1 MASKEFR
8 AFKSQSA
15 WMPEHDVTTEEGLNI
30 LRAAMRINTLPGGVL
45 PDGVSSQRI
54 ECGGVPCEWVRIKDS
69 VEGKV
74 ILHIHGGS
82 FISGEPCSK
91 LFAMIRIAQ
100 QAGIDILSVD
110 YRLAPE
116 YPYPAALEDCAAVYQ
131 ALLDGGYK
139 PENVIIFGESAGA
152 TLTLCTALLLKSRG
166 VPQPKALIALSP
178 VADLSQP
185 MEARREYAPDDPL
198 LEEGTAFRLYYQQN
212 DTTDPLISPA
222 MGDLTGLPPIL
233 LHAGTHE
240 ILAYDAQRLIAKA
253 VACDV
258 DIQAHFWSEMEHGLF
273 LFAGVFPEATAAGDE
288 IISFIKKQFSIPT

>member
-15 WMPEHDVTTEEGLNI
+15 WMPEHDVMTEEGRKT
-30 LRAAMRINTLPGGVL
+30 LRSAMKINTLPGGIL
-45 PDGVSSQRI
+45 PEGVSS
-54 ECGGVPCEWVRIKDS
+54 EKTEFGGVPCEWVRVQDAA
-69 VEGKV
+69 ERKV

-100 QAGIDILSVD
+100 QTGIDVLSVD

-116 YPYPAALEDCAAVYQ
+116 YPYPAALEDCAAVYH
-131 ALLDGGYK
+131 ALLDSGYK

-152 TLTLCTALLLKSRG
+152 TLTLCTSLLLKSRG
-166 VPQPKALIALSP
+166 IPQPKALIALSP
-178 VADLSQP
+178 VTDLSQP
-185 MEARREYAPDDPL
+185 MEARREFAPDDPL
-198 LEEGTAFRLYYQQN
+198 LEEGTAFRLYYQDN
-212 DTTDPLISPA
+212 DTADPLISPA

-233 LHAGTHE
+233 LHAGTNE
-240 ILAYDAQRLIAKA
+240 ILAYDAQRFIARA

-258 DIQAHFWSEMEHGLF
+258 DIRTHFWAEMEHGLF

-288 IISFIKKQFSIPT
+288 IIEFIRQQFSLS